1 MTASIPKDGPY
12 RLSSTYHKQLSLGA
26 NFIRDADGWVKA
38 EHFTK
43 SDDEAQKVMNSVGLS
58 DISHLVKL
66 SVKGKDIIRDLEK
79 HLGNSAQIEPLVAFK
94 STNSEFFSDALVIV
108 LTHNEAFVLSRIL
121 NRSSIPT
128 DLSASGPDNLCVTDL
143 TSYFAGL
150 YLMGPKSREVMS
162 KLTEVNVN
170 ADVLPDFAVSQLP
183 LFHVR
188 SIVLRHDLHGMPGFQ
203 IYFDRGFGE
212 YLWDKIMQ
220 AGREFSIAPVG
231 SSALKLLGWSWS

>member
-1 MTASIPKDGPY
+1 MTAPVLKEGPY

-26 NFIRDADGWVKA
+26 NFIRDDDGWVKA

-43 SDDEAQKVMNSVGLS
+43 SDDEAQKMMNSVGLS

-66 SVKGKDIIRDLEK
+66 SVKSNDVIRDLEK
-79 HLGNSAQIEPLVAFK
+79 PLGGSVRIKPLVAFK
-94 STNSEFFSDALVIV
+94 STESELFSDALVIV
-108 LTHNEAFVLSRIL
+108 LTHKEAFVLRRIL
-121 NRSSIPT
+121 SIT
-128 DLSASGPDNLCVTDL
+128 HLDASGPDHFCVTDL
-143 TSYFAGL
+143 TSYFTGL
-150 YLMGPKSREVMS
+150 YLVGPRSREVMS

-170 ADVLPDFAVSQLP
+170 PDVLPDFAVSQLP

-188 SIVLRHDLHGMPGFQ
+188 SIVLRHDLHGVPGFQ

-220 AGREFSIAPVG
+220 AGREFDIAPVG
-231 SSALKLLGWSWS
+231 SSALKLLGWSWN